1 MKHLNYLIKPA
12 SSLCNLRCRYCFY
25 CDIAE
30 NRSVSNLG
38 LMQPET
44 VQALVQKTF
53 LELEPGGSVHFAF
66 QGGEPTLAGLEFY
79 RDFLAQV
86 AAHNTKH
93 VTVTYSIQT
102 NGVLLDEAWAVFLKK
117 HDFLVGLSLDGTR
130 DLHDL
135 YRVDAAREG
144 TWNRVCGSFRLL
156 QQQGVRT
163 NILCVVTAQCAKHPE
178 KVYNQLKK
186 LGGRYFQFI
195 PCLDPL
201 TDSDKRPTF
210 SLTAENYE
218 KFLCRIF
225 DLWYRDWAQQDYC
238 SVRLFEDY
246 VNILL
251 GTPQGITC
259 SACGLCGGYLVV
271 EGDGSVYPCDFFTLD
286 RWKVGNIQQNTLP
299 ELFSSDR
306 YRKFL
311 ELGRHRPAECA
322 SCPWGQLCRGGCKY
336 DWVGTEPH
344 NRHCQALKTF
354 FAHSQQRLLT
364 VARAEQRARKR
375 IT

>member
-86 AAHNTKH
+86 ATHNTRH
-93 VTVTYSIQT
+93 ITVTYSVQT
-102 NGVLLDEAWAVFLKK
+102 NGMLLDEEWAVFLKK

-135 YRVDAAREG
+135 YRVDTAREG
-144 TWNRVCGSFRLL
+144 TWNRVCNSFRLL
-156 QQQGVRT
+156 QQHSVRT

-201 TDSDKRPTF
+201 TDSDKRPVF
-210 SLTAENYE
+210 SLTAENYG

-271 EGDGSVYPCDFFTLD
+271 EGDGSVYPCDFFALD
-286 RWKVGNIQQNTLP
+286 RWKVGNIRENALS

-306 YRKFL
+306 YREFL

-322 SCPWGQLCRGGCKY
+322 GCPWGQLCRGGCKY
-336 DWVGTEPH
+336 DWVGAAPH

-354 FAHSQQRLLT
+354 FAHAQQRLLT

>member
-44 VQALVQKTF
+44 VLALVQKTF
-53 LELEPGGSVHFAF
+53 LELESGGSVHFAF

-79 RDFLAQV
+79 QDFLAQV
-86 AAHNTKH
+86 ATHNTRH
-93 VTVTYSIQT
+93 ITVTYSIQT
-102 NGVLLDEAWAVFLKK
+102 NGMLLDEKWAVFLKK

-135 YRVDAAREG
+135 YRMDAAREG
-144 TWNRVCGSFRLL
+144 TWNRVCNSFRLL

-201 TDSDKRPTF
+201 SDSNKRPVF
-210 SLTAENYE
+210 SLTAENYG

-225 DLWYRDWAQQDYC
+225 DLWYRDWSQQDYC

-271 EGDGSVYPCDFFTLD
+271 EGDGSVYPCDFFALD
-286 RWKVGNIQQNTLP
+286 RWKVGNIRENALP

-306 YRKFL
+306 YREFL
-311 ELGRHRPAECA
+311 ELGRHRPAECS

-344 NRHCQALKTF
+344 NHHCQALKTF
-354 FAHSQQRLLT
+354 FTHAQQRLLT

-375 IT
+375 IP